1 MYGIK
6 NAKKR
11 YLDGMKGGEISV
23 EWFLG
28 EVSKLFPYSIANVMT
43 MEYQAGNKLTKVNGA
58 DAWKKFYHADIIPGA
73 KPLQIYAPS
82 TNKTE
87 RGFVLTNVYDAAS
100 TTRRQFKERVPIGA
114 ENPINFA
121 SKIFEAHYGYS
132 VKTADMSSPFVRKD
146 DRKILY
152 LSTNLSERVMLCIIL
167 QQYTLL
173 TVWKLIKAGKRANM
187 SADKTRAEGMA
198 VGYMLAKW
206 LQADTPNL
214 NAKAKKLLM
223 YDGDFFENLK
233 DVQKIFKET
242 RKAISS
248 YLKEQERASK
258 KHF

>member
-11 YLDGMKGGEISV
+11 YLDGMKGGEFSV

-28 EVSKLFPYSIANVMT
+28 EVSKLFPYSIANIMT
-43 MEYQAGNKLTKVNGA
+43 MEYQANDKLTKVNGA

-82 TNKTE
+82 TNKSD
-87 RGFVLTNVYDAAS
+87 RGFVLTNVYDVSS
-100 TTRRQFKERVPIGA
+100 TTRRQFKERSPIGA
-114 ENPINFA
+114 KKPVIFA
-121 SKIFEAHYGYS
+121 LEVFLAHYGYT
-132 VKTADMSSPFVRKD
+132 VKTADIKLPFIRKD
-146 DRKILY
+146 DRKTLY
-152 LSTNLSERVMLCIIL
+152 LSTSLSERVMLCIIL

-206 LQADTPNL
+206 FQADTPNL
-214 NAKAKKLLM
+214 NGKAKKLLM

-233 DVQKIFKET
+233 DVQKLFKET

-248 YLKEQERASK
+248 YLKEQERASIK
-258 KHF
+258 RF